1 MNGLVLE
8 GGAMRGMFTC
18 GVLDV
23 FMENNISFDGAVGI
37 SAGAC
42 FGCNIKS
49 KQPQR
54 ALRYNLKYGTDPRYM
69 SVRSL
74 LKTGDLYGA
83 KFCYHTIPKDL
94 DPLDFDTFKNNP
106 MKFYAGA
113 TDVETGKIVF
123 HEFTDMNDTDIEWM
137 RASASMPLVSRIVEV
152 GKYKLLDGGITASVP
167 LAFMQKLGYEKNVVV
182 MTQPEGYIKEKNP
195 TMPIA
200 RIVLRKYPK
209 LIAAMSKRHIV
220 YNKEVGIANEA
231 EKAGNAFIIRPE
243 CSLGIKRTEN
253 RPEELI
259 RVYELGRNAALL
271 RLDELKKFLG
281 AV

>member
-220 YNKEVGIANEA
+220 YNKEVRIANEA

-253 RPEELI
+253 RPHELV